1 MLARVF
7 PEHDRFE
14 QAVRFYEC
22 LTGLALDRD
31 LDGREAGLRVAAV
44 GPFLILDLDP
54 TLLDRTEQAA
64 RLRKDDLRE
73 TR

>member
-1 MLARVF
+1 VLARVF

-44 GPFLILDLDP
+44 GPFLMLDLDP
-54 TLLDRTEQAA
+54 TLLTAPNRLA
-64 RLRKDDLRE
+64 RLRKR
-73 TR
+73 